1 MAKRQGKTRRP
12 RTIVP
17 ERRAEPSHR
26 DAAGRVEARRST
38 LQKLIP
44 VLLIALGLAAYQNS
58 FNGPFFFDDYTVIR
72 DNPHIGEL
80 WPPWAWQPRGESA
93 VSWRPIASL
102 SLAIN
107 YALGGTQVQGY
118 HVFNVTAHV
127 IAGLVLFG
135 IVRRTLTGQR
145 LRDKYGRQAPWLAL
159 AIALVWLVHPV
170 QTETVDYIVQR
181 TELLMGLFY
190 LLTLYCVVRADTS
203 PRQGIWFVA
212 AIGACALGMGCKEV
226 MVTAPLVVL
235 VYDRIFLSTSFSELF
250 RRRGA
255 VYAGL
260 AATWLIFL
268 YRMVKEGGMR
278 SDSAGFGLGTVT
290 PFDYARTQTGVIVH
304 YLRLAFW
311 PHPLAVDYYDWPVSK
326 TIGDVAPYAA
336 AVLILIGATVWA
348 LRSSPTV
355 GFLGLWFFL
364 ILAPTSSILVLGGE
378 FAAERRMY
386 VPVISVIVL
395 VVLSA
400 HAVLELLFRW
410 LPVPRTLRVGLPFV
424 LLFTLVAVLGYLTMR
439 RNEDYR
445 SDLSIWLATIAAR
458 PDNARAHSN
467 AGTILF
473 RQGRLAEAFPLF
485 SDAVRLQPNYPE
497 ARNNLGAI
505 LYERGQTKEAQVHL
519 SEALRLRP
527 NYADAHANLGAVLHR
542 QGLTADAVVHY
553 SEAIRLKPTH
563 ALAHS
568 NLGLALMSQGKLDEA
583 GRQFETALR
592 LDPNRRDTQ
601 RALDDLKRAVKQ
613 SGGASR

>member
-1 MAKRQGKTRRP
+1 MAKRKGKTGRP
-12 RTIVP
+12 RTTAP
-17 ERRAEPSHR
+17 PRRAEPSRR
-26 DAAGRVEARRST
+26 DGAERVESPRSIV
-38 LQKLIP
+38 QKLIP
-44 VLLIALGLAAYQNS
+44 VLLIAVGLAAYQNS
-58 FNGPFFFDDYTVIR
+58 WNGPFFFDDYTVIR

-107 YALGGTQVQGY
+107 YALGGTLVQGY
-118 HVFNVTAHV
+118 HVFNVTAHL

-135 IVRRTLTGQR
+135 IVRRTLAGER
-145 LRDKYGRQAPWLAL
+145 LRDRYGRQAPWLAM
-159 AIALVWLVHPV
+159 AIALIWLVHPL

-190 LLTLYCVVRADTS
+190 LLTLYCVIRTDAS
-203 PRQGIWFVA
+203 PHRGIWSVV

-226 MVTAPLVVL
+226 MVTAPVVVL
-235 VYDRIFLSTSFSELF
+235 AYDRIFLSRSFSDVL

-255 VYAGL
+255 VYVGL

-268 YRMVKEGGMR
+268 YRIVKEGGMR
-278 SDSAGFGLGTVT
+278 SDSAGFGLGAVT
-290 PFDYARTQTGVIVH
+290 PFDYARTQTGVIAH
-304 YLRLAFW
+304 YLRLAVW

-326 TIGDVAPYAA
+326 AIGDVAPYAA
-336 AVLILIGATVWA
+336 VVLILLGATVWA
-348 LRSSPTV
+348 LRWRPTV
-355 GFLGLWFFL
+355 GFLGVWFFL
-364 ILAPTSSILVLGGE
+364 ILAPTSSILVLSGE

-386 VPVISVIVL
+386 LPLISVIAL
-395 VVLSA
+395 VVLTA
-400 HAVLELLFRW
+400 HAGLELLFRRV
-410 LPVPRTLRVGLPFV
+410 PVPGRLRVGLSFI
-424 LLFTLVAVLGYLTMR
+424 LLFTLVAVLGAVTLR
-439 RNEDYR
+439 RNDDYR

-467 AGTILF
+467 AGTLLF
-473 RQGRLAEAFPLF
+473 RQGRLAEAFPHF

-519 SEALRLRP
+519 TEAIRLRP
-527 NYADAHANLGAVLHR
+527 GYADAHANLGAVLHR
-542 QGLTADAVVHY
+542 QGQTADAIVHY

-583 GRQFETALR
+583 GRQFEAALK
-592 LDPNRRDTQ
+592 LDPNRQDTR
-601 RALDDLKRAVKQ
+601 RALDDLKRAANQ

>member
-1 MAKRQGKTRRP
+1 MAKRKGKTGRP

-17 ERRAEPSHR
+17 PRGAEPSRR
-26 DAAGRVEARRST
+26 DGTERVRARSST
-38 LQKLIP
+38 VQKLIP
-44 VLLIALGLAAYQNS
+44 VLLIAVGLAAYQNS

-107 YALGGTQVQGY
+107 YALGGTRVQGY
-118 HVFNVTAHV
+118 HVFNVTAHL

-135 IVRRTLTGQR
+135 IVRRTLAGER
-145 LRDKYGRQAPWLAL
+145 LRDRYGRQAPWLAM
-159 AIALVWLVHPV
+159 AIALIWLVHPL

-190 LLTLYCVVRADTS
+190 LLTLYCVIRADTS
-203 PRQGIWFVA
+203 PHRGTWSVA
-212 AIGACALGMGCKEV
+212 ATGACALGMGCKEV
-226 MVTAPLVVL
+226 MVTAPVVVL
-235 VYDRIFLSTSFSELF
+235 AYDRIFLSKSFSEVF

-255 VYAGL
+255 VYVGL

-268 YRMVKEGGMR
+268 YRMFKEGGMR
-278 SDSAGFGLGTVT
+278 SDSAGFGLGAVT
-290 PFDYARTQTGVIVH
+290 PFDYARTETGVIMH
-304 YLRLAFW
+304 YLRLAVW
-311 PHPLAVDYYDWPVSK
+311 PHPLAVDYYDWPVSR
-326 TIGDVAPYAA
+326 TIGDVAPYVA
-336 AVLILIGATVWA
+336 AVLILLGATVWA
-348 LRSSPTV
+348 LRWRPAV
-355 GFLGLWFFL
+355 GFLGVWLFL

-386 VPVISVIVL
+386 LPLISVIVL

-400 HAVLELLFRW
+400 HAGLDLLVQR
-410 LPVPRTLRVGLPFV
+410 LRVPSRLRVGLSFI
-424 LLFTLVAVLGYLTMR
+424 LLFTLVAVLGYVTMR
-439 RNEDYR
+439 RNDDYR

-467 AGTILF
+467 AGTLLF
-473 RQGRLAEAFPLF
+473 RQGRLAEAFPHF
-485 SDAVRLQPNYPE
+485 ADAVRLQPNYPE

-519 SEALRLRP
+519 TEAIRLRP

-542 QGLTADAVVHY
+542 QGQTADAIVHY

-583 GRQFETALR
+583 RRQFETALK
-592 LDPNRRDTQ
+592 LDPNRQDTR
-601 RALDDLKRAVKQ
+601 RALDDLKRAVNQ